1 MSEQVTLEATV
12 RTAVRHGVKALR
24 RTGQVPGIVYGHN
37 IAPTPIQLND
47 RDLALGLR
55 KSGRNNIIKLVVDG
69 TTKMV
74 LPREV
79 QRDFIKHNIKH
90 IDFYEVSMTEK
101 LSVLVP
107 VILLGESAD
116 VKTGAGV
123 MLQEINAL
131 RIRCL
136 PQDLI
141 AKIEVNIAAMKV
153 DQAVH
158 VRDLVVPAGVEI
170 MNNPD
175 EEVMRIS
182 RYVETK
188 ADAAAAAAAAE
199 VAVIEKGKKDEK
211 ETAAKKK

>member
-1 MSEQVTLEATV
+1 
-12 RTAVRHGVKALR
+12 
-24 RTGQVPGIVYGHN
+24 
-37 IAPTPIQLND
+37 
-47 RDLALGLR
+47 
-55 KSGRNNIIKLVVDG
+55 
-69 TTKMV
+69 
-74 LPREV
+74 
-79 QRDFIKHNIKH
+79 
-90 IDFYEVSMTEK
+90 
-101 LSVLVP
+101 VP

-123 MLQEINAL
+123 LLQEINAL

-136 PQDLI
+136 PQYLI

-158 VRDLVVPAGVEI
+158 VRDLLVPAGVEI